1 LGRLGHGRGV
11 ERVSD
16 DELGAS
22 SFESRRLH
30 RIANEHPELVTGVE
44 QLVRYSTAEEAGR
57 AQQQNPGHGRQS

>member
-1 LGRLGHGRGV
+1 VLRALGRLGHGRGV

-30 RIANEHPELVTGVE
+30 RIAYEHPELVPGVE

-57 AQQQNPGHGRQS
+57 AQQ